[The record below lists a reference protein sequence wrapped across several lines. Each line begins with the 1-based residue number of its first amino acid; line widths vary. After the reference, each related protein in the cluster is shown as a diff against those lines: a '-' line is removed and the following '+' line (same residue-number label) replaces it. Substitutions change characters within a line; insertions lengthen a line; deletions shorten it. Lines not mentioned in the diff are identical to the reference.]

1 LPALSYGASEKKALI
16 DSAWEISQRWRGL
29 KPAEHIRL
37 QKNVLRR
44 ITVSHDG
51 IRIALSRSALLTEL
65 AHDQSRLVPLLIQNI
80 PGNDGM
86 SGDLYE
92 VSIPAQLRRCG
103 IETKL
108 IIAESAP
115 QDVHGRTRH
124 AVQSALAKALEWN
137 QLLISGE
144 ASSMAALAKREGVT
158 QRYISHLLKLAYLAP
173 DIMAAILKGL
183 IPYDLTLTRLK
194 KGLPLNWAEQRK
206 TLGFTR

>member
-1 LPALSYGASEKKALI
+1 MSCQTRQRRHSFQFL
-16 DSAWEISQRWRGL
+16 DS
-29 KPAEHIRL
+29 
-37 QKNVLRR
+37 
-44 ITVSHDG
+44 T
-51 IRIALSRSALLTEL
+51 T
-65 AHDQSRLVPLLIQNI
+65 
-80 PGNDGM
+80 

-124 AVQSALAKALEWN
+124 AVQSALAKASEWN

-173 DIMAAILKGL
+173 DIMAAIVKGQM
-183 IPYDLTLTRLK
+183 PHDLTLTRLK
-194 KGLPLNWAEQRK
+194 KHLPLDWAEQRK